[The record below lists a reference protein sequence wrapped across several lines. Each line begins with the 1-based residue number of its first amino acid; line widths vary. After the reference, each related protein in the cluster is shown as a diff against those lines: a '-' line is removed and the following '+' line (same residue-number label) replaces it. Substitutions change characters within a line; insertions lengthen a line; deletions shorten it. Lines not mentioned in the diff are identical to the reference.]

1 MMTGLKSYLGV
12 ALVIIGALLLMVGY
26 IAGWTSSN
34 LVLLTGL
41 IIIVLGAVLHIKQQK
56 KSEKFASAIGVALVI
71 AGALLL
77 IVSKIVGWT
86 SSNLVLLTGLV
97 LIILGIILHVKSIK
111 SAEKY

>member
-1 MMTGLKSYLGV
+1 MARDTNSLLPRKSKEV
-12 ALVIIGALLLMVGY
+12 
-26 IAGWTSSN
+26 
-34 LVLLTGL
+34 
-41 IIIVLGAVLHIKQQK
+41 
-56 KSEKFASAIGVALVI
+56 KSEKFTSAIGVALVI